1 MRRPGMPGK
10 VLRKAASRRPQ
21 ASRKPVR
28 TAFFVGGASCGKSA
42 LAQRLVESWSPRRLY
57 VATLAPA
64 DGDSES
70 LARIARHQR
79 ARGAGWTLA
88 ECRGD
93 LGAMLAQAPAG
104 TAVLVDAVGP
114 WIAGLLCGSYPCG
127 VLDEAGVK
135 DAIEAFAKAFASNRG
150 PCCVVSD
157 EAGMGLVPP
166 DPLSRSFRDM
176 LGYANRLLAGSAR
189 DAYLVSCGM
198 AIRLKGRPLALKAR

>member
-42 LAQRLVESWSPRRLY
+42 LAQRLVESWAPRRLY
-57 VATLAPA
+57 VATLVPA

-166 DPLSRSFRDM
+166 DPLSRSFREL
-176 LGYANRLLAGSAR
+176 LGYANRLLAGSAQ
-189 DAYLVSCGM
+189 DAYFVSCGL
-198 AIRLKGRPLALKAR
+198 ALRLKGRSLVPGRP